1 MIKAVETILA
11 AYEVAEWL
19 DVTVVEKVEER
30 YRQEHR
36 GRPTAN
42 TRYVKEE
49 RLRFDI
55 TIQFRPER
63 LAEEA
68 LCDGAFPLI
77 TNDQTLS
84 PLELLL
90 SYKQQP
96 LIEKRFQ
103 QLKTD
108 FVVAPVF
115 LKEASRVQALLC
127 VYFFALVVESLLER
141 EVRRA
146 REQTGTESLP
156 LYPEGRPCRRPTA
169 RRILDLFD
177 DVQRHE
183 LTTDAKT
190 TTLFTTE
197 LTRVQRQVLRLL
209 GIPRAYER

>member
-1 MIKAVETILA
+1 MDEHGEVVDHFLIHEPERASAEGYRVLWYYSARKAECDAHARHRRLERAGKQLTELREKLASPRMRYRDRTQVIKAVETILA
-11 AYEVAEWL
+11 EYEVAEWL

-90 SYKQQP
+90 SYK
-96 LIEKRFQ
+96 LEFCKVRI
-103 QLKTD
+103 
-108 FVVAPVF
+108 API
-115 LKEASRVQALLC
+115 
-127 VYFFALVVESLLER
+127 
-141 EVRRA
+141 
-146 REQTGTESLP
+146 GP
-156 LYPEGRPCRRPTA
+156 
-169 RRILDLFD
+169 
-177 DVQRHE
+177 
-183 LTTDAKT
+183 
-190 TTLFTTE
+190 
-197 LTRVQRQVLRLL
+197 
-209 GIPRAYER
+209 